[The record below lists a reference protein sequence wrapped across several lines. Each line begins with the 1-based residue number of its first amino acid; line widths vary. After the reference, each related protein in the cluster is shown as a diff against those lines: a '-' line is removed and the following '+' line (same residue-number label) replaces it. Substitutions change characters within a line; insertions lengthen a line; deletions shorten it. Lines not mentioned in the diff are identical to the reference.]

1 MRIKMLLVLIS
12 SLTVSSPL
20 FAVTT
25 SDLLPETVTQTHPDF
40 SAIYD
45 SVGKSVV
52 NISVVQGAN
61 QAANP
66 LFGGGDPMLDYF
78 FKRMPQPQA
87 PANKQRGLGSG
98 FILSSDGYILT
109 NAHVVDNA
117 SSVTVKLSDKREFK
131 AKIIG
136 VDLSTDVAM
145 LKIAAT
151 NLPVVKIGDPNRLKA
166 GNWVVAIG
174 SPFGLENTITQGIVS
189 ALSRNLPD
197 DSSVPFIQT
206 DVPVNPGNSGGP
218 LINLQGEVVGINSQ
232 IYSKS
237 GGYMGISFA
246 IPIDYAMRIAEQLK
260 TTGKAVH
267 GRLGIAIQPL
277 TEELAASFGLSS
289 PTGALVNGVDQGSAA
304 EKAGIQVGDVIL
316 KINGK
321 EVVETA
327 ILQQIVSNLGPN
339 KPVNLTIWRNN
350 QKLNLTATT
359 MAANQQLAAETSNLP
374 SAKAKSSTVTLD
386 KLGLVIKPLNATQL
400 AQLGAKIRAGLVVQ
414 QASSDA
420 QFSGVVN
427 GDIIIGVANTPISSL
442 EQFMALINRVP
453 VGKSLALKIL
463 RRRGSE
469 WLVLFIPLTVINPQA
484 D

>member
-1 MRIKMLLVLIS
+1 
-12 SLTVSSPL
+12 
-20 FAVTT
+20 
-25 SDLLPETVTQTHPDF
+25 
-40 SAIYD
+40 
-45 SVGKSVV
+45 
-52 NISVVQGAN
+52 
-61 QAANP
+61 
-66 LFGGGDPMLDYF
+66 
-78 FKRMPQPQA
+78 
-87 PANKQRGLGSG
+87 
-98 FILSSDGYILT
+98 
-109 NAHVVDNA
+109 
-117 SSVTVKLSDKREFK
+117 
-131 AKIIG
+131 
-136 VDLSTDVAM
+136 
-145 LKIAAT
+145 
-151 NLPVVKIGDPNRLKA
+151 
-166 GNWVVAIG
+166 
-174 SPFGLENTITQGIVS
+174 
-189 ALSRNLPD
+189 LPD

-289 PTGALVNGVDQGSAA
+289 ATGALVNGVDQGSAA

-359 MAANQQLAAETSNLP
+359 MAANQQLAAEASNLP

-442 EQFMALINRVP
+442 EQFMALVNRVP

-484 D
+484 G

>member
-1 MRIKMLLVLIS
+1 
-12 SLTVSSPL
+12 
-20 FAVTT
+20 
-25 SDLLPETVTQTHPDF
+25 
-40 SAIYD
+40 
-45 SVGKSVV
+45 
-52 NISVVQGAN
+52 
-61 QAANP
+61 
-66 LFGGGDPMLDYF
+66 
-78 FKRMPQPQA
+78 
-87 PANKQRGLGSG
+87 
-98 FILSSDGYILT
+98 
-109 NAHVVDNA
+109 
-117 SSVTVKLSDKREFK
+117 
-131 AKIIG
+131 
-136 VDLSTDVAM
+136 
-145 LKIAAT
+145 
-151 NLPVVKIGDPNRLKA
+151 
-166 GNWVVAIG
+166 VVAIG

-289 PTGALVNGVDQGSAA
+289 ATGALVNGVDQGSAA

-359 MAANQQLAAETSNLP
+359 MAANQQLAAEASNLP

-442 EQFMALINRVP
+442 EQFMALVNRVP

-484 D
+484 G